1 MRAILCTRPYHH
13 PMLGFR
19 LNYNVLQLSQYG
31 FRISPFSFCL
41 DHCSNLGITMP
52 PDRLNPLIMGELVWQ
67 VPCSREKV
75 NCLDGF
81 SRVFIGEDSE
91 CKLADDLGVGAILCQ
106 GFQGMQVG
114 SLIEICCLLNVEA
127 RLQVGRGKLSIRSI
141 VHFNIN

>member
-1 MRAILCTRPYHH
+1 MRAILCTRPYHD

-19 LNYNVLQLSQYG
+19 LNYNVLQLSHDG
-31 FRISPFSFCL
+31 FGISPLSFCL
-41 DHCSNLGITMP
+41 DLCSNLGVTMP

-75 NCLDGF
+75 DCLDG
-81 SRVFIGEDSE
+81 SPE

-114 SLIEICCLLNVEA
+114 SLIEISCLLNIEA
-127 RLQVGRGKLSIRSI
+127 RLQVGGGKLSVRSI
-141 VHFNIN
+141 VHLNIN